1 MLATIDL
8 LTRVIL
14 GLSVDED
21 HMLQMILNLGMMM
34 LMVGCH
40 EWPMSIVGDLVGMDR
55 VQQCAFFSH
64 YKDSGLCNLKHE
76 LFL

>member
-21 HMLQMILNLGMMM
+21 HMLQKILNLQAMTM

-40 EWPMSIVGDLVGMDR
+40 EWPMSIVGDLGWDGQSTAV
-55 VQQCAFFSH
+55 CLFFT
-64 YKDSGLCNLKHE
+64 LLRTVCNLKHE